1 MPEGR
6 LYFICIKKAAEGIVG
21 FTLRLFRW
29 KQGGKRQAGIAYIT
43 CGEAATTTL
52 NSEV

>member
-1 MPEGR
+1 MLESR
-6 LYFICIKKAAEGIVG
+6 LYFICIEKAAERIAG
-21 FTLRLFRW
+21 FTLRLLGW

-43 CGEAATTTL
+43 CGEAATL